1 MAGEPK
7 AFEIFPKNPKK
18 TYGLME
24 LVKGTSPIVEKE
36 PEKTVFTFPH
46 LFYIEFLNCFFVTII
61 LILLSLW
68 IDAPLEEPASK
79 DTTPNPMKA
88 PWYFLGLQELLV
100 FFDPWIA
107 GVVLPVLIIV
117 GLMLIPFLDTNPKG
131 KGYYTYS
138 ERKFAI
144 ISFAFGLALWYIL
157 IVIGV
162 WTRGLDW
169 NWYWPWENWEVHKPI
184 AVGLEDFPVI
194 LVNHLGISELLANGI
209 ADLIV
214 IGYFIVG
221 LAIPYFFL
229 RNFYN
234 SLGLARYTTLVVFYL
249 IMLGIPIKIA
259 LRLIFDIKYM
269 MITPWFKI

>member
-1 MAGEPK
+1 MADKEK
-7 AFEIFPKNPKK
+7 SFEIFPKDPKK

-24 LVKGTSPIVEKE
+24 LVKGTGPLVSKE
-36 PEKTVFTFPH
+36 PEKTVFTWPH
-46 LFYIEFLNCFFVTII
+46 LFYVEFLNCFVITII
-61 LILLSLW
+61 LVIWSMLV
-68 IDAPLEEPASK
+68 DAPLEEPASK

-107 GVVLPVLIIV
+107 GVMLPVAIIV
-117 GLMLIPFLDTNPKG
+117 GLMLIPYLDTNPRG
-131 KGYYTYS
+131 KGYYTFS
-138 ERKFAI
+138 ERKFAVS
-144 ISFAFGLALWYIL
+144 SFAFGMALWYIL

-169 NWYWPWENWEVHKPI
+169 NWYWPWDNWEAHKPI

-194 LVNHLGISELLANGI
+194 LTKHLGISSVMANGM

-214 IGYFIVG
+214 AAYFVIG
-221 LAIPYFFL
+221 LAIPYFLF
-229 RNFYN
+229 RNFYRQ
-234 SLGLARYTTLVVFYL
+234 LGFVRYTTTIVLYL

-269 MITPWFKI
+269 MLTPWFKI